1 MSKTQNIFSKTI
13 ELFETLWSNHAKK
26 VKKSQDRAQRQ
37 PLYLLV
43 VAVIGAWV
51 LGLYYKAFFN
61 DIWPEYWRVISSKSL
76 ADWGLIEVT
85 VTFFVLFIKIVSI
98 YYPAEKT
105 FFLADT
111 LAKISNRFN
120 PYGLK
125 KSFSRA

>member
-1 MSKTQNIFSKTI
+1 MLKKLSIFSKTI
-13 ELFETLWSNHAKK
+13 EAFEKFWFNRTIKQK
-26 VKKSQDRAQRQ
+26 QCQERAQRQ

-51 LGLYYKAFFN
+51 LGLYYNAFFN

-76 ADWGLIEVT
+76 TDWGLIELT
-85 VTFFVLFIKIVSI
+85 ATFFVLFIKIVAV

-105 FFLADT
+105 FFLTAT
-111 LAKISNRFN
+111 LTKISNRFN